1 MLLHR
6 NHKIF
11 HVERPERVM
20 SIWVALQKDEALFK
34 QLHLLEAEEATKDEL
49 LLCHPEEHIEKVF

>member
-1 MLLHR
+1 
-6 NHKIF
+6 
-11 HVERPERVM
+11 M